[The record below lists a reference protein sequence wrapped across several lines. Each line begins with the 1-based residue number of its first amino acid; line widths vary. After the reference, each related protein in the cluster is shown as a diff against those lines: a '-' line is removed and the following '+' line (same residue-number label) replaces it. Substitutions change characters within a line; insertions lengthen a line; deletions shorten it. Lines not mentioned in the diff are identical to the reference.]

1 MSRSIRKTKIF
12 GNVGSLCH
20 ASEKKDKKLF
30 HKMYRSLEREIV
42 RKIEQGAVDSE
53 NVVFFNEEETMD
65 VWSMDKDGKHYW
77 EDVEEKDMR
86 K

>member
-42 RKIEQGAVDSE
+42 RKIEQGGS
-53 NVVFFNEEETMD
+53 
-65 VWSMDKDGKHYW
+65 SPKG
-77 EDVEEKDMR
+77 
-86 K
+86 